1 MQPHGGLIEDVRDI
15 GEAGAQMPDHLGTL
29 RLAARQRSRRPV
41 EAEVPKPNLDEGVE
55 GLPQR
60 REQRGYRGLGDATH
74 PLREVADLHGAGIRD
89 VDAADPGGQR
99 RLVEP
104 GTAALR
110 ARGEGDGALDEL
122 ANVRW
127 SAS

>member
-1 MQPHGGLIEDVRDI
+1 
-15 GEAGAQMPDHLGTL
+15 
-29 RLAARQRSRRPV
+29 V
-41 EAEVPKPNLDEGVE
+41 EAEVPKPDLDEGIE

-60 REQRGYRGLGDATH
+60 REQRGYRRLGDATR
-74 PLREVADLHGAGIRD
+74 PPREVADLHSAGIRD

-122 ANVRW
+122 ADVRLERLLVLLQEGFLLLRDQPLICE
-127 SAS
+127 